1 MPLKPDDR
9 SDHALQGQVL
19 RVSTRREVAIYLRDG
34 KLWVADFID
43 GCGQLI
49 DPSMWFR
56 FNCGSRASPHA
67 RRRMALESATPLYE
81 QLERRIEELHRL
93 GSTVSVYEQLEKQ
106 IAEPHALVGAV
117 SLYEPLEQRIQQRN
131 RSSD

>member
-1 MPLKPDDR
+1 MALKPDDR
-9 SDHALQGQVL
+9 SDRTLQGQVL
-19 RVSTRREVAIYLRDG
+19 RLSTRREVAIYLHDG
-34 KLWVADFID
+34 NLWVADFID

-49 DPSMWFR
+49 DPVMWFR

-67 RRRMALESATPLYE
+67 RRRMALESAIPLYE

-93 GSTVSVYEQLEKQ
+93 GSAVSV
-106 IAEPHALVGAV
+106 
-117 SLYEPLEQRIQQRN
+117 YEPLEQRIQQRN